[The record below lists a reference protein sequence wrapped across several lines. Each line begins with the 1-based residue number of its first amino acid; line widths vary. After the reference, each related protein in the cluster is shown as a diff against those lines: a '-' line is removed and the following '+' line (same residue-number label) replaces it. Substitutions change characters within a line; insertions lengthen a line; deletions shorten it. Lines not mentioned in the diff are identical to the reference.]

1 MDSHDMSHRHHGEI
15 KDRKGSACDQYGA
28 DEQVVDGLFSLKLH
42 HAPRD
47 DIAVRILPVR
57 APAVDDSVQH
67 HHIESHKDGCIEE
80 IEQGGRIPAEQVH
93 VDIGRLKSAD
103 SAHEDQDQADR
114 PAPSA
119 QIFHG
124 LVFVFLVDHVDD
136 VCPFQIAAGCHA
148 GEGDH
153 DHEEDSRQAQ
163 TFQIQPQMHLRAV
176 HDQQPEAAPQQ
187 IHERK
192 TGDDAKQRGDAA

>member
-1 MDSHDMSHRHHGEI
+1 MDIEHLPHTHHRDI
-15 KDRKGSACDQYGA
+15 KDGKCAARNQHGA
-28 DEQVVDGLFSLKLH
+28 DKEIVDGLFSLKLH

-119 QIFHG
+119 ELLYRLI
-124 LVFVFLVDHVDD
+124 FVFFMNDIDD
-136 VCPFQIAAGCHA
+136 VGPFQITESSHT
-148 GEGDH
+148 GESDH